1 MKRGLFLLFYV
12 LWKGLAI
19 RGIPSSYAR
28 YLMSYNHFG
37 VKLLFVLLGSLLFR
51 NYLVESYQKINKIAL
66 IKIGL
71 IVPTSTIFTIGL
83 INILLFRDLNALIF
97 VYPSDQRTLPFVFD
111 ALLLAPVFEEMLYR
125 YSLIYVGEKRWLRII
140 TAVGSLLLFTESHIV
155 NVNGNLFALF
165 PYFVIG
171 FYLTITY
178 LRRGNIWESIFA
190 HSFYNFVVMAAAILI

>member
-28 YLMSYNHFG
+28 YLMSYNYIG
-37 VKLLFVLLGSLLFR
+37 IKLLFILFGTILFR
-51 NYLVESYQKINKIAL
+51 NYLVESYQKLNKVKL
-66 IKIGL
+66 IKIVL
-71 IVPTSTIFTIGL
+71 IVPASIILTIGL

-97 VYPSDQRTLPFVFD
+97 VYPSDQRTLAFVFD

-125 YSLIYVGEKRWLRII
+125 YILIYVGEKRWLRII
-140 TAVGSLLLFTESHIV
+140 TAVGSLLLFTQSHIV
-155 NVNGNLFALF
+155 NANGNLFALF

-171 FYLTITY
+171 FYLMITY
-178 LRRGNIWESIFA
+178 LRRENIWESIFA

>member
-12 LWKGLAI
+12 LWEGLAI

-28 YLMSYNHFG
+28 YLMSYNHIG
-37 VKLLFVLLGSLLFR
+37 IKLLFILFGTIIFR
-51 NYLVESYQKINKIAL
+51 NYLVESYQKLNKVKL
-66 IKIGL
+66 IKIVL
-71 IVPTSTIFTIGL
+71 IVPTSIILTIGL
-83 INILLFRDLNALIF
+83 INILLFRNLNALIF
-97 VYPSDQRTLPFVFD
+97 VYPSDQLTFPFLFD

-190 HSFYNFVVMAAAILI
+190 HSFYNFVVLAAAILI

>member
-12 LWKGLAI
+12 IWEGLAI

-28 YLMSYNHFG
+28 YLMSYNYIG
-37 VKLLFVLLGSLLFR
+37 IKLLFILFGTILFR
-51 NYLVESYQKINKIAL
+51 NYLVESYQKLNKVKL
-66 IKIGL
+66 IKIVL
-71 IVPTSTIFTIGL
+71 IVPASIILTIGL

-97 VYPSDQRTLPFVFD
+97 VYPSDQRTLAFVFD

-125 YSLIYVGEKRWLRII
+125 YILIYVGEKRWLRII
-140 TAVGSLLLFTESHIV
+140 TAVGSLLLFTQSHIV
-155 NVNGNLFALF
+155 NANGNLFALF

-178 LRRGNIWESIFA
+178 LRRENIWESIFA